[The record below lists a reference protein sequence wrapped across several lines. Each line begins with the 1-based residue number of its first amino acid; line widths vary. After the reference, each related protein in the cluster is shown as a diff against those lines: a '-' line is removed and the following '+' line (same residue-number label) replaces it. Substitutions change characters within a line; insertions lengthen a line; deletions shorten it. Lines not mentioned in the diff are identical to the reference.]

1 MTQSFTAACQNECQS
16 SLNWLFAG
24 LMTIQGPEGT
34 EGWGMSEDA
43 GCWWVAVAFEN
54 EFLYA
59 TIHFGTVDA
68 CWCEDLWTSF
78 SAIQAPWLPLGL
90 VYWILLSYAFLHLVA
105 LEKGLYKR
113 WPFVLFRDLHLEHDA
128 CSNFLPP
135 TTSTQLWNQV
145 EEHSF
150 FQRMWSWASET
161 AKWMLLDASDEVP
174 HYNSILHVLDVF
186 MYHGCSYLYTYI
198 YNILSIYT
206 SCPCFT
212 GIIKHLPELRT
223 KIYARHLLFFPTI
236 CHHFSRTRS
245 LTCQKIRWS
254 SSTWRVGASVH
265 LACLGNLSSLKLLV
279 VVWTSRWYRCI
290 ITVNKNHLN
299 VFDDLFWGASVFFC
313 VSLWGLLGKFV
324 CILYHSEKISPK
336 LEVFI
341 CFASL
346 DDLKSHCP
354 CNKEMSSVRRVLWDF
369 WMSCLI

>member
-1 MTQSFTAACQNECQS
+1 MKHGRAEVVAICYCGMVTAEARESTCFKVEFLTASLWIWCFEVSSFDSQMHFATPSKKWAVLCLDWKQDDAILHGCLSEWMSKLPELALC
-16 SLNWLFAG
+16 WLDDH
-24 LMTIQGPEGT
+24 
-34 EGWGMSEDA
+34 SEDA

-198 YNILSIYT
+198 YNILFIYT

-236 CHHFSRTRS
+236 CHHFFQDQV
-245 LTCQKIRWS
+245 LDLPKNQVVKFD
-254 SSTWRVGASVH
+254 
-265 LACLGNLSSLKLLV
+265 LKGWGFSPPGMFGQFV
-279 VVWTSRWYRCI
+279 VFEIAGCC
-290 ITVNKNHLN
+290 VNK
-299 VFDDLFWGASVFFC
+299 SV
-313 VSLWGLLGKFV
+313 V
-324 CILYHSEKISPK
+324 
-336 LEVFI
+336 
-341 CFASL
+341 
-346 DDLKSHCP
+346 
-354 CNKEMSSVRRVLWDF
+354 
-369 WMSCLI
+369 